1 MVLKSRYRP
10 VPSNTI
16 AVSTESTKNLMEKYT
31 FLEKYAYRF
40 IFHPNGNN
48 FKGFV
53 SNVESRILCVLFH
66 LKIYLQDTPGTSPF
80 YSRNTY
86 LEI

>member
-31 FLEKYAYRF
+31 FLEKYAYDSF
-40 IFHPNGNN
+40 SI
-48 FKGFV
+48 
-53 SNVESRILCVLFH
+53 
-66 LKIYLQDTPGTSPF
+66 QMGT
-80 YSRNTY
+80 T
-86 LEI
+86 L